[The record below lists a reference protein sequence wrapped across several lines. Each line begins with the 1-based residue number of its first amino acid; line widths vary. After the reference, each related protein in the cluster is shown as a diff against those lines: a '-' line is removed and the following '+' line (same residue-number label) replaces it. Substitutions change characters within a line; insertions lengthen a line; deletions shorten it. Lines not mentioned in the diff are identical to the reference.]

1 MVVSSIIMKFNEKIK
16 NVRKNANL
24 SQKQLAYIAGVDV
37 RSYQRY
43 ESGERIPNQITLTNI
58 CTTLPRYA
66 DYLISISN
74 LDFDK
79 YLNIITIDFLN
90 VSASAGTGIAIF
102 DERVIESI
110 QINIDKLKQYYN
122 ITYKDTLKVI
132 SASGD
137 SMKPTYNDKDLILVD
152 TDDIDFRDGLW
163 VFVDNDE
170 LFVKRLQKTPNGI
183 IAISDNNL
191 YPNFDISRDMRLVAK
206 IVGIWGFM
214 GV

>member
-1 MVVSSIIMKFNEKIK
+1 MKTSEKLK
-16 NVRKNANL
+16 LLRKTEKYT
-24 SQKQLAYIAGVDV
+24 QKQLAELLGITEQNYQKYEYGKIMPKHEIMQKLCSQFPEYILWLMTDDKPLP
-37 RSYQRY
+37 
-43 ESGERIPNQITLTNI
+43 SGITIPLDLDGNI
-58 CTTLPRYA
+58 A
-66 DYLISISN
+66 
-74 LDFDK
+74 
-79 YLNIITIDFLN
+79 TIDFLDIR
-90 VSASAGTGIAIF
+90 ASAGTGITIF

-122 ITYKDTLKVI
+122 ITYKDSLKVI

-152 TDDIDFRDGLW
+152 TSDVDFRDGLW

-170 LFVKRLQKTPNGI
+170 LFIKRLQKTPKGI
-183 IAISDNNL
+183 TAISDNNL

>member
-1 MVVSSIIMKFNEKIK
+1 MKISEKIK
-16 NVRKNANL
+16 LLRKTKKYT
-24 SQKQLAYIAGVDV
+24 QIQLAELLKVSEASVQNYENERKKPHIEVMQKLCQKFPKYTNWLMTDDNIPLDLGGNIA
-37 RSYQRY
+37 
-43 ESGERIPNQITLTNI
+43 
-58 CTTLPRYA
+58 
-66 DYLISISN
+66 
-74 LDFDK
+74 
-79 YLNIITIDFLN
+79 TIDFLD
-90 VSASAGTGIAIF
+90 VSASAGTGTTIF

-122 ITYKDTLKVI
+122 ITYKDSLKVI

-170 LFVKRLQKTPNGI
+170 LFIKRLQKTPNGI
-183 IAISDNNL
+183 TAISDNNL

>member
-1 MVVSSIIMKFNEKIK
+1 MKFSEKIIK
-16 NVRKNANL
+16 LRDMQNL
-24 SQKQLAYIAGVDV
+24 TQEELGKKIKTHPRAIQK
-37 RSYQRY
+37 Y
-43 ESGERIPNQITLTNI
+43 ESGVIEKPSKKTLEKISKAFPN
-58 CTTLPRYA
+58 YA
-66 DYLISISN
+66 DWL
-74 LDFDK
+74 LDKTQTIPLD
-79 YLNIITIDFLN
+79 LGGNIATIDFLD
-90 VSASAGTGIAIF
+90 VSASAGTGITIF

-122 ITYKDTLKVI
+122 ITYKDSLKVI

-152 TDDIDFRDGLW
+152 TGDIDFRDGLW

-170 LFVKRLQKTPNGI
+170 LFIKRLQKTPNGI
-183 IAISDNNL
+183 TAISDNNL

-206 IVGIWGFM
+206 IVGIWGFV